1 MNQPE
6 IYFHVG
12 MGKVASTYLQ
22 YDVFPFYKGVHYIQR
37 TKYKNAKQII
47 AKGLHDKYFV
57 SREFDQQ
64 MEAEAKD
71 FSAAYPQA
79 RPIVIFRKHGSW
91 IASQHR
97 RFVKNGNPWEFDEF
111 IDLKND
117 QGRFKKQDLEFYR
130 NIEILEK
137 YFEHKPLVLF
147 YEDLRKDTVVF
158 AKRIADYMGA
168 TINPED
174 IRLGKRH
181 TSYNEK
187 QLRAIFGVSQ
197 KVNIRKHRDY
207 KIGVLNQIRRALVNP
222 IKYGTLYIAPY
233 LPESWLRQEP
243 LVQQNQVDHIT
254 ELYKDDWLKLKA
266 YAKAHNPV

>member
-1 MNQPE
+1 MPD

-22 YDVFPFYKGVHYIQR
+22 YDVFPKFTGVHYIQR
-37 TKYKNAKQII
+37 TKYKRAKEII
-47 AKGLHDKYFV
+47 AKGSHDKYFI

-71 FSAAYPQA
+71 FSAEYPDA
-79 RPIVIFRKHGSW
+79 KPIIIFRRHGSW

-111 IDLKND
+111 IDLEKD
-117 QGRFKKQDLEFYR
+117 TGRVKKQDLEFFR

-137 YFEHKPLVLF
+137 YFNHKPLVLF
-147 YEDLRKDTVVF
+147 YEDLRADTIAF
-158 AKRIADYMGA
+158 SRRIADYMGA
-168 TINPED
+168 DFDPKDINLE
-174 IRLGKRH
+174 KRH

-187 QLRAIFGVSQ
+187 QLRAIYGVS
-197 KVNIRKHRDY
+197 KSVNIRKHRDF
-207 KIGVLNQIRRALVNP
+207 KIGIFNQIRRALVNP

-233 LPESWLRQEP
+233 LPESMLRQEP
-243 LVQQNQVDHIT
+243 LVRKEQIDHIT
-254 ELYKDDWLKLKA
+254 ELYTDDWEKLKA
-266 YAKAHNPV
+266 YAKKFNRV